1 MFTKQYLTR
10 KKADAVKRMSLA
22 LAQIYAMGAIDGEEA
37 FRYREALREYVGI
50 TGNSLFEL
58 NVIMKTSHSS
68 TYRKTKRC

>member
-50 TGNSLFEL
+50 TGNSLFER
-58 NVIMKTSHSS
+58 NVMTQTLSS
-68 TYRKTKRC
+68 NYVT